1 MIIND
6 ELLKWFMIA
15 LKYNFLVL
23 KDVSLHEEI
32 FCVMK
37 EPTFS
42 YLNTKN
48 RALEIKFKLCHQ
60 FYDFGPI

>member
-1 MIIND
+1 MIIYAIIIND

-15 LKYNFLVL
+15 VMYNFLVL

-32 FCVMK
+32 FCVIN

-42 YLNTKN
+42 YLSTKNLNTKN
-48 RALEIKFKLCHQ
+48 QVQALPPFL
-60 FYDFGPI
+60 